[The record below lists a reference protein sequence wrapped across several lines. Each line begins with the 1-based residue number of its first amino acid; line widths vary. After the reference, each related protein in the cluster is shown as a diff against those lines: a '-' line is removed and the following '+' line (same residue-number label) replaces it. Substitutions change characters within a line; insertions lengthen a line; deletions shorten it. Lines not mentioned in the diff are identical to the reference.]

1 MFNAITNTSST
12 SIIKDAL
19 PSFKDIYPLK
29 DIFLLAYRALDE
41 MDQTEHQELLEG
53 GRVVRDKYQLLRRI
67 LQFLVTGLSLFSLFL
82 CFYMGFSL
90 FPKSFCVY
98 FNARLLSLLTH
109 TLERKYMF
117 LICNGILA
125 FLAKSSISCTSSS
138 SRFDLVD
145 QLSPMKPT
153 VADIASIQ
161 EVALSA
167 KAEEADKEEEEVEE
181 AAPAAANHEQELQEQ
196 ERETLRK
203 GEGEDLTVED
213 EGNEEERGG
222 GLVWK
227 NEEDDQEEEEENE
240 EVASTEELNRKF
252 EEFIRKMKEE
262 IRVEAYQQLIAV

>member
-1 MFNAITNTSST
+1 
-12 SIIKDAL
+12 
-19 PSFKDIYPLK
+19 
-29 DIFLLAYRALDE
+29 

-67 LQFLVTGLSLFSLFL
+67 LQFLVAGLSLFSLFL

-98 FNARLLSLLTH
+98 FNARLLSLFAH

-117 LICNGILA
+117 LIYNGILA

-161 EVALSA
+161 EVAL
-167 KAEEADKEEEEVEE
+167 
-181 AAPAAANHEQELQEQ
+181 
-196 ERETLRK
+196 ETLQK

-240 EVASTEELNRKF
+240 EVASTEELNRKV